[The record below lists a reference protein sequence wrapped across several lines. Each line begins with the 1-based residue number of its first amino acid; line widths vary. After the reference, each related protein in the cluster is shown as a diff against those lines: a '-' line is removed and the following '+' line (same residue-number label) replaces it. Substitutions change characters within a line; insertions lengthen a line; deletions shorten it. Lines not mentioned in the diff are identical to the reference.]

1 MLNNILNDWRIN
13 MKKIIILLVLIM
25 TIVGCELFDSNFWDE
40 IHEEDRERGRTCY
53 RYPSG
58 NFYCEDKYGNPA

>member
-40 IHEEDRERGRTCY
+40 IHEEDKERGRRCY
-53 RYPSG
+53 ERDNG
-58 NFYCEDKYGNPA
+58 TFYCRDKYGNPA

>member
-1 MLNNILNDWRIN
+1 
-13 MKKIIILLVLIM
+13 MKKIILILILLMI
-25 TIVGCELFDSNFWDE
+25 TVGCELFDGEAWE
-40 IHEEDRERGRTCY
+40 RIHREDKERGRTCY